1 MRESVMALADKTW
14 TRVSLDG
21 VVLEW
26 CRAERDSRLVDT
38 ILSHEMPAFDELLR
52 SGDIGDPAANR
63 ERLRRLWNCRSPML
77 EEIPQD
83 TEWYDV
89 RHLTDTELDELRVI
103 YHCAWDDLETHRN
116 ELRRVAAL
124 KPEPLQKLPA
134 EWERPILW
142 GHNRSGPFTILE
154 GNHRMIGYA
163 SRKPPPGLS
172 ISVLIGLSQRPCN
185 YWHILDALAYESPIV
200 ARELRDC

>member
-1 MRESVMALADKTW
+1 VKEREMALADKTW
-14 TRVSLDG
+14 TPVNRAEVI
-21 VVLEW
+21 LEW
-26 CRAERDSRLVDT
+26 CRAERDSRLVGT
-38 ILSHEMPAFDELLR
+38 ILSYEMPAFDELLR
-52 SGDIGDPAANR
+52 SGDVGDPAANQ
-63 ERLRRLWNCRSPML
+63 ERYRRLWNSRGPIL

-89 RHLTDTELDELRVI
+89 THLTDAELCELRVI
-103 YHCAWDDLETHRN
+103 YHCDWDDLETHRN

-142 GHNRSGPFTILE
+142 GHTKSGPFTILE

-163 SRKPPPGLS
+163 SQKPPPGLS
-172 ISVLIGLSQRPCN
+172 ISVLVGLSPRTCN
-185 YWHILDALAYESPIV
+185 YWHIVDALSYESPIV
-200 ARELRDC
+200 ACELRDC